1 MMSNVITTMAGLD
14 ISRIRADLEP
24 FQSELAEEF
33 YQSFAGLK
41 DDMSTV
47 PVYNRYPHLFS
58 EDALKSIAAKLEE
71 EESEDTRWLRY
82 LRSFA
87 TLGYMDNALKEL
99 TDRSVTMEAQAEVEL
114 DGRKIPYRAIQ
125 IELRN
130 EPNRERRE
138 RLFEAKL
145 PQTDVI
151 NAVLKQR
158 MESFHDL
165 SAQLGFKNYCE
176 LCSSL
181 KGVDYRSLEEQLE
194 ELLSRT
200 ERSYADAMEDLIELR
215 IGVPLAEAWSWDIP
229 YAFRG
234 EEFDT
239 FFAKDKLVEGFS
251 STLKGM
257 GLDPDRQGNIHVDLE
272 ERPKK
277 TPRAFCAPVKV
288 PDDIRLVIMPVG
300 GWKDF
305 ESFFHEGGHAWHF
318 ANTDGRLPAEYRYL
332 GDNSV
337 SESFAFLL
345 ESLTSDRL
353 WLQKILGMHN
363 PEDYIKFA
371 MTNKLMFLR
380 RYAAKLTY
388 ELKLHNSRVSQEFG
402 EVYRTCLQKALK
414 FKHTEKHY
422 LEDVDDAFYC
432 AEYLRAWILDAQLR
446 EALSDEFGEDWFTNG
461 KSGSRLKELWS
472 YGQKFKAEEL
482 VKTVGFVDLDPDP
495 LIREVERGLT
505 G

>member
-1 MMSNVITTMAGLD
+1 MAGLG

-24 FQSELAEEF
+24 FQSELTEEF

-47 PVYNRYPHLFS
+47 PVYAKYAHLFS
-58 EDALKSIAAKLEE
+58 EEAMKEIAAKLDEGD
-71 EESEDTRWLRY
+71 ESEDTRWLRY
-82 LRSFA
+82 LRSFT
-87 TLGYMDNALKEL
+87 TLGYMDNLVKEL
-99 TDRSVTMEAQAEVEL
+99 TDRAVTMEAQAEVEL
-114 DGRKIPYRAIQ
+114 DGRRIPYRGVQ
-125 IELRN
+125 IELMN
-130 EPNRERRE
+130 EPDRDRRR

-145 PQTDVI
+145 VETEVI
-151 NAVLKQR
+151 NTTLKQR
-158 MESFHDL
+158 MESIHDL
-165 SAQLGFKNYCE
+165 AARVGYKNYRD

-181 KGVDYRSLEEQLE
+181 KGVDYRALEEQLE
-194 ELLSRT
+194 EFLGRT
-200 ERSYADAMEDLIELR
+200 ERLYTDTMEELIHSR
-215 IGVPLAEAWSWDIP
+215 INVPLSEAWSWDIP
-229 YAFRG
+229 YVFKG
-234 EEFDT
+234 EEFDR
-239 FFAKDKLVEGFS
+239 FFAKDRLVDSFT

-257 GLDPDRQGNIHVDLE
+257 GLEPDRQDNIHLDLE

-277 TPRAFCAPVKV
+277 SPRAFCAPVKV

-305 ESFFHEGGHAWHF
+305 ETFFHEGGHAWHF

-337 SESFAFLL
+337 TESFAFLL
-345 ESLTSDRL
+345 ASLTSDRL
-353 WLQKILGMHN
+353 WLQRVLKMDQPDGFIR
-363 PEDYIKFA
+363 FA
-371 MTNKLMFLR
+371 MANKLMFLR

-388 ELKLHNSRVSQEFG
+388 EIKLHNSRVSHEFA
-402 EVYRTCLQKALK
+402 EVYRTCLQRALK
-414 FKHTEKHY
+414 FRHTEKHY

-446 EALSDEFGEDWFTNG
+446 EALTDELGEDWFANG
-461 KSGSRLKELWS
+461 RTGARLKELWS

-495 LIREVERGLT
+495 LIREIERALT